1 MNYTRSSALF
11 TEAQKVIPGGVN
23 SPVRAFKAVGGEP
36 VFVKEAKGA
45 YLYDEDGNRLID
57 YINSWGPMILG
68 HAYPPV
74 VNAVIKRAKMG
85 TSFGMPTALETQ
97 IAAKA
102 VSMVLNIDKIRF
114 VNSGTEA
121 CMSAVRL
128 ARGFTGRDK
137 IIKFAGCY
145 HGHSD
150 SFLIQAGS
158 GAVTFG
164 MPNSPGVTQGTA
176 KDTLLAEYNNPDQV
190 EKLFAANKGEIAAII
205 VEPVAGNMGCIP
217 PAQGFLEQ
225 LRSLCDVHGALLIF
239 DEVMTGFRLAPG
251 GVQQLMNIKADIV
264 TFGKVIGG
272 GLPVGAFAANNE
284 IMDYLAPT
292 GPVYQA
298 GTLSGN
304 PLAMA
309 AGLAML
315 NALDADRAVFDRL
328 AKKTEYLYNGFENA
342 FLPSRQ
348 AGAPARRSG
357 GKAGTDYTINRLGSM
372 ISIHFSKEPVTDF
385 KSAAKGDNPIFKKF
399 FHGML
404 NKGIYIAP
412 SAYESWFIT
421 DALTYDDLD
430 ETIAAVGEV
439 AKGL

>member
-1 MNYTRSSALF
+1 MIYKRSSALF
-11 TEAQKVIPGGVN
+11 AEAQKVIPGGVN

-36 VFVKEAKGA
+36 IFVEKAKGA
-45 YLYDEDGNRLID
+45 YLYDADGNRLID

-68 HAYPPV
+68 HAYEPV
-74 VNAVIKRAKMG
+74 VDAIVEKAKLG
-85 TSFGMPTALETQ
+85 TSFGMPTQIETQ
-97 IAAKA
+97 IAELAI
-102 VSMVLNIDKIRF
+102 SMVPNIEMIRF

-128 ARGFTGRDK
+128 ARGYTNKDK

-164 MPNSPGVTQGTA
+164 SPNSPGVTQGTA
-176 KDTLLAEYNNPDQV
+176 KDTLLARYNDLAHV
-190 EKLFAANKGEIAAII
+190 EEIIAQNLHQIACII
-205 VEPVAGNMGCIP
+205 IEPVAGNMGCIS
-217 PAQGFLEQ
+217 PAPGFLEG
-225 LRSLCDVHGALLIF
+225 LRTLCDAHQILLIF

-251 GVQQLMNIKADIV
+251 GVQELKNVQADIV

-272 GLPVGAFAANNE
+272 GLPVGAFAANTD
-284 IMDYLAPT
+284 IMSYLAPL

-309 AGLAML
+309 AGFAML
-315 NALDADRAVFDRL
+315 SELNQRREIFTSLDE
-328 AKKTEYLYNGFENA
+328 KTKYLHKG
-342 FLPSRQ
+342 LSQVLTSRGV
-348 AGAPARRSG
+348 AH
-357 GKAGTDYTINRLGSM
+357 TINREQSM
-372 ISIHFSKEPVTDF
+372 ISVHFSHRPVTDF
-385 KSAAKGDNPIFKKF
+385 ETAAEAASNGMFNKF

-404 NKGIYIAP
+404 DQGIYIAP
-412 SAYESWFIT
+412 SAYETWFLT
-421 DALTYDDLD
+421 DALTYKDLD
-430 ETIAAVGEV
+430 QTINAADHA
-439 AKGL
+439 AKLLA

>member
-1 MNYTRSSALF
+1 MIYKRSSALF
-11 TEAQKVIPGGVN
+11 AEAQKVIPGGVN

-36 VFVKEAKGA
+36 IFVEKAKGA
-45 YLYDEDGNRLID
+45 YLYDADGNALID

-68 HAYPPV
+68 HAYEPV
-74 VNAVIKRAKMG
+74 VDAIVEKAKLG
-85 TSFGMPTALETQ
+85 TSFGMPTQIETQ
-97 IAAKA
+97 IAELAI
-102 VSMVLNIDKIRF
+102 SMVPNIEMIRF

-128 ARGFTGRDK
+128 ARGYTNKDK

-164 MPNSPGVTQGTA
+164 SPNSPGVTQGTA
-176 KDTLLAEYNNPDQV
+176 KDTLLARYNDLAHV
-190 EKLFAANKGEIAAII
+190 EEIIAQNLHQIACII
-205 VEPVAGNMGCIP
+205 IEPVAGNMGCIS
-217 PAQGFLEQ
+217 PAPGFLEG
-225 LRSLCDVHGALLIF
+225 LRTLCDAHQILLIF

-251 GVQQLMNIKADIV
+251 GVQELKNVKADIV

-272 GLPVGAFAANNE
+272 GLPVGAFAANTD
-284 IMDYLAPT
+284 IMSYLAPL

-309 AGLAML
+309 AGFAML
-315 NALDADRAVFDRL
+315 SELNQRREIFTSLDQKTKYLHKGLSQVF
-328 AKKTEYLYNGFENA
+328 T
-342 FLPSRQ
+342 SRGV
-348 AGAPARRSG
+348 AH
-357 GKAGTDYTINRLGSM
+357 TINREQSM
-372 ISIHFSKEPVTDF
+372 ISVHFSHRPVTDF
-385 KSAAKGDNPIFKKF
+385 ETAAEAASNGMFNKF

-404 NKGIYIAP
+404 DQGIYIAP
-412 SAYESWFIT
+412 SAYETWFLT
-421 DALTYDDLD
+421 DALTYKDLD
-430 ETIAAVGEV
+430 QTINAADHA
-439 AKGL
+439 AKLLA